1 MKEKEEED
9 NNIIINIELK
19 DKKEDENETKINI
32 FFCSKEKTEFFSNL
46 NFLLSKS
53 SKKFSIK
60 GEFDTRSIINEVCY
74 YLGIET
80 KNHEEIDDKEIKNII
95 IFNIPLNDISNLLK
109 KFIEKIDSNL
119 SNDEYPFFIFLKDEK
134 NYFDIK
140 KLITDLNNYQQD
152 LIDSSKIDSRNIFID
167 TEETVINTIKKIYNY
182 YNGDYLINIEDNDE
196 NDLKG
201 KYNITKTINILVIG
215 KRGCGKSTLIN
226 RILGEKKVFA
236 HINAKTPKTREYY
249 HKYYP
254 IKFIDS
260 AGFEVD
266 GLNDK
271 KTNEIKDID
280 KFLEENNLAL
290 KNINK
295 KVHFIFY
302 VFRAN
307 DKFDSSVIQILQR
320 FQSYNIEIFFIITY
334 SKNKEEKLYKN
345 NFKQQIKENK
355 IFPKEKINNI
365 INNTFC
371 IDSFDIKYSK
381 TISDIFLIISGKL
394 KEYEELNN
402 IIIEGIENYKN
413 LIKTKEMGYMIQNDD
428 DESSLM
434 RLSYNSTSSLS
445 KPLSSRTTNLTII
458 EDTKDAKI
466 FKKTNDPKETLRLV
480 KNLIIKNIFLTD
492 FETERENKKN
502 LAKEVIKDFTWPGF
516 FWSSLMIP
524 ILNEYLAKKS
534 KLKMLKRISEVYDIE
549 IPKDFDKNFFN
560 LKKEGDNIFKK
571 IVKTVGTWL
580 AGAWNYTDVKIIG
593 DKIIEEFDFEYA
605 KKNILDIYYDMAD
618 KYNHSFQMIS
628 NFYTCFNNDYWYD
641 VRLKN

>member
-226 RILGEKKVFA
+226 RILGEKKAFA

-413 LIKTKEMGYMIQNDD
+413 LIKTKEMGYMIQKDD

-445 KPLSSRTTNLTII
+445 APLSSRTTNLTII

-480 KNLIIKNIFLTD
+480 KNLIINNIFLTD

-502 LAKEVIKDFTWPGF
+502 LAKEVIKDFIWPGF

-524 ILNEYLAKKS
+524 ILNEHSAKKS

-580 AGAWNYTDVKIIG
+580 AGAWNFTDVKIIG

>member
-445 KPLSSRTTNLTII
+445 TPLSSRTTNLTII

>member
-1 MKEKEEED
+1 MKEKEEKD
-9 NNIIINIELK
+9 NNIIINIKLK

-60 GEFDTRSIINEVCY
+60 GEFDTKSIINEVCY

-119 SNDEYPFFIFLKDEK
+119 SNDEYPFFIFLKDKK

-226 RILGEKKVFA
+226 RILGEKKAFA

-413 LIKTKEMGYMIQNDD
+413 LIKTKEMGYMIQKDD

-445 KPLSSRTTNLTII
+445 APLSSRTTNLTII

-480 KNLIIKNIFLTD
+480 KNLIINNIFLTD

-502 LAKEVIKDFTWPGF
+502 LAKEVIKDFIWPGF

-580 AGAWNYTDVKIIG
+580 AGAWNFTDVKIIG

>member
-1 MKEKEEED
+1 MKEKEED

-226 RILGEKKVFA
+226 RILGEKKAFA

-434 RLSYNSTSSLS
+434 RLSYDSTCSLS
-445 KPLSSRTTNLTII
+445 TPLSSRTTNLTII

-480 KNLIIKNIFLTD
+480 KNLIINNIFLTD

-580 AGAWNYTDVKIIG
+580 AGAWNFTDVKIIG